1 MLRPWGWRFPAPTTK
16 TSPLSFE
23 THDARRAE
31 SRPMTKT
38 AIHHLAD
45 YDRYCEGRLENPY
58 PLYHRLRTEDPVH
71 WSDRLQSW
79 MLTRYDDVLSAN
91 RDRRLASNR
100 VSVNLAPLTEA
111 DRNRYKGLGDHVSNW
126 LGFTDPPKHTRMRD
140 MIGQTFNQGLAES
153 QEDRIREIVDG
164 LIEKFRKKGEI
175 DLVDDFAYPLPATL
189 ICDILGVPG
198 GYRRQFR
205 VLVEDL
211 TAFVGAV
218 GPTLTRVA
226 EKAERSR
233 RELTAFFRE
242 LASERRREPRQD
254 LISTLAAVEG
264 KKDGL
269 TEEELLGLIVFIFD
283 AGHDTTA
290 SFIANGT
297 LSLLR
302 NPVEMARLRQHPT
315 LMDTAV
321 EEFLRY
327 ESPIQFDTRLATS
340 DLEIGGKC
348 IREGQTV
355 ILLRGAANRDPER
368 FPDPDRLDL
377 GRQDNKHLAF
387 GWGAHFCLGAPLAR
401 LEGRVAFSRLLDA
414 FPDLRLKS
422 EQIDWVENMSLRC
435 PRSLPVT
442 FGGE

>member
-1 MLRPWGWRFPAPTTK
+1 
-16 TSPLSFE
+16 
-23 THDARRAE
+23 
-31 SRPMTKT
+31 
-38 AIHHLAD
+38 
-45 YDRYCEGRLENPY
+45 
-58 PLYHRLRTEDPVH
+58 
-71 WSDRLQSW
+71 
-79 MLTRYDDVLSAN
+79 
-91 RDRRLASNR
+91 
-100 VSVNLAPLTEA
+100 
-111 DRNRYKGLGDHVSNW
+111 
-126 LGFTDPPKHTRMRD
+126 MRD

-302 NPVEMARLRQHPT
+302 NPVEMARL
-315 LMDTAV
+315 
-321 EEFLRY
+321 
-327 ESPIQFDTRLATS
+327 
-340 DLEIGGKC
+340 
-348 IREGQTV
+348 
-355 ILLRGAANRDPER
+355 
-368 FPDPDRLDL
+368 
-377 GRQDNKHLAF
+377 
-387 GWGAHFCLGAPLAR
+387 
-401 LEGRVAFSRLLDA
+401 
-414 FPDLRLKS
+414 
-422 EQIDWVENMSLRC
+422 
-435 PRSLPVT
+435 
-442 FGGE
+442 